1 MNAKSYIL
9 LVNREKKFLKT
20 VGKYLIEAGYPVL
33 TASAMSSAMNLL
45 SNNSVA
51 LIICDSELEDSDGYE
66 FLGFLKN
73 TPILKKIPFVF
84 FVPIHDQGSAGKA
97 FGMGAADFIVY
108 TPDGEIS
115 NLLIDRIREMLSPK
129 RDVEKIPVPPQ
140 EVPQQSFTHRMDT
153 ISSAEKDRRGSERIV
168 PKQIVNIE
176 LSRDAALWLPGQIIN
191 MSKSGLMMET
201 SLLGR
206 LGMLLYIRIPLPTG
220 KCVIEGHIRHI
231 SINNHQLSAEIG
243 VEPDGSI
250 EWIETYNY
258 IANLKDNVK
267 KPLVKKP
274 SFIEPVHV
282 EKKINEDMIIR
293 MDDNKKQQSDQLF
306 NNSSDSGG
314 GKALEIKFYRS
325 LVGKQLGNYKA
336 VSFIGAG
343 GMGGVFKGWDVV
355 LERNVALKVISY
367 NLSSIESYR
376 DMFVKEAQLVSRLNH
391 PNIAQIYYI
400 DQIDDVLYFAMEL
413 ISGGTLADIIK
424 DRNNLNTAK
433 GLEHFITICRTL
445 DFVSRQNIVH
455 RDIKPANI
463 MIDDKGI
470 LKVVDFGV
478 SIVNDD
484 TTKKIKPEG
493 LPEGLVGSPL
503 YASPDCILGRQ
514 LDCRSDI
521 YSLGATF
528 YNVFAGVPP
537 FDGDYVEAILYKHLN
552 EELVPLKKKNPIL
565 SSELS
570 DIIGKMMAKDPDDR
584 YQNYQSIIEDL
595 NVLMH

>member
-1 MNAKSYIL
+1 MDLKNYIL
-9 LVNREKKFLKT
+9 LVNRDKKFLNT
-20 VGKYLIEAGYPVL
+20 VCKSLLEAGYPVL
-33 TASAMSSAMNLL
+33 TATAMSSAMNLL

-51 LIICDSELEDSDGYE
+51 LIVSDSELEDSNGYE
-66 FLGFLKN
+66 FLEFLKN
-73 TPILKKIPFVF
+73 TPFLKKIPFVF
-84 FVPIHDQGSAGKA
+84 FVPIHDQKSAGKA

-108 TPDGEIS
+108 TPNGETPTV
-115 NLLIDRIREMLSPK
+115 LIDRIGEMLPSK
-129 RDVEKIPVPPQ
+129 AVNARTSVMQNEGLH
-140 EVPQQSFTHRMDT
+140 QSFTPRLEAV
-153 ISSAEKDRRGSERIV
+153 SAAPVECRKSERII

-176 LSRDAALWLPGQIIN
+176 LSRDSILWLPGRVKNI
-191 MSKSGLMMET
+191 SKQGLLIET

-206 LGMLLYIRIPLPTG
+206 LGMVLYIRVPLPSGT
-220 KCVIEGHIRHI
+220 CVIESHIRHI

-243 VEPDGSI
+243 VETEQSI
-250 EWIETYNY
+250 DWIETYDY
-258 IANLKDNVK
+258 IVNLKEDDR
-267 KPLVKKP
+267 KPTARKSPIVDAIP
-274 SFIEPVHV
+274 V
-282 EKKINEDMIIR
+282 EKKINADMIIR
-293 MDDNKKQQSDQLF
+293 MNDNKPAPADPLF
-306 NNSSDSGG
+306 NNFGEPRSE
-314 GKALEIKFYRS
+314 KALEIKFYRS

-367 NLSSIESYR
+367 NLSSIASYR
-376 DMFVKEAQLVSRLNH
+376 DMFVKEARLVSRLTH

-400 DQIDDVLYFAMEL
+400 DQMDDVLYFAMEL
-413 ISGGTLADIIK
+413 INGGTLADFIK
-424 DRNNLNTAK
+424 DHNNLNTAK

-463 MIDDKGI
+463 MIDDNGI

-478 SIVNDD
+478 SIVNDGSGN
-484 TTKKIKPEG
+484 KKRK
-493 LPEGLVGSPL
+493 PEGLVGSPL
-503 YASPDCILGRQ
+503 FASPDCIMGRP

-537 FDGDYVEAILYKHLN
+537 FDGECVEAILFKHLN

-570 DIIGKMMAKDPDDR
+570 DIIGKMMAKNPDDR
-584 YQNYQSIIEDL
+584 YQDYQAIIHDL

>member
-1 MNAKSYIL
+1 MDLKNYIL
-9 LVNREKKFLKT
+9 LVNRDKKFLNT
-20 VGKYLIEAGYPVL
+20 VCKSLLEAGYPVL
-33 TASAMSSAMNLL
+33 TATAMSSAMNLL

-51 LIICDSELEDSDGYE
+51 LIISDSELDDSNGYE
-66 FLGFLKN
+66 FLEFLKN
-73 TPILKKIPFVF
+73 TPFLKKIPFVF
-84 FVPIHDQGSAGKA
+84 FVPIHDQKSAGKA

-108 TPDGEIS
+108 TPNGETPTV
-115 NLLIDRIREMLSPK
+115 LIERIGEMLPATAVKARTS
-129 RDVEKIPVPPQ
+129 VMQNEGLH
-140 EVPQQSFTHRMDT
+140 QSFTPRLEAV
-153 ISSAEKDRRGSERIV
+153 SATPVECRKSERII
-168 PKQIVNIE
+168 PKQIVNLE
-176 LSRDAALWLPGQIIN
+176 LSRDSILWLPGRVKNI
-191 MSKSGLMMET
+191 SKQGLLIET

-206 LGMLLYIRIPLPTG
+206 LGMVLYIRVPLPSGT
-220 KCVIEGHIRHI
+220 CVIESHIRHI

-243 VEPDGSI
+243 VETEQSI
-250 EWIETYNY
+250 DWIETYDY
-258 IANLKDNVK
+258 IVNLKENER
-267 KPLVKKP
+267 KPTARK
-274 SFIEPVHV
+274 SPVVDEIPV
-282 EKKINEDMIIR
+282 EKKINADMIIR
-293 MDDNKKQQSDQLF
+293 MNDNKPAPADPLF
-306 NNSSDSGG
+306 NNFGEPRSE
-314 GKALEIKFYRS
+314 KALEIKFYRS

-367 NLSSIESYR
+367 NLSSIASYR
-376 DMFVKEAQLVSRLNH
+376 DMFVKEARLVSRLTH

-400 DQIDDVLYFAMEL
+400 DQMDDVLYFAMEL
-413 ISGGTLADIIK
+413 INGGTLADFIK
-424 DRNNLNTAK
+424 DHNNLNTAK

-463 MIDDKGI
+463 MIDDNGM

-478 SIVNDD
+478 SIVNDGSGN
-484 TTKKIKPEG
+484 KKRK
-493 LPEGLVGSPL
+493 PEGLVGSPL
-503 YASPDCILGRQ
+503 FASPDCIMGRP

-528 YNVFAGVPP
+528 YNVFAGAPP
-537 FDGDYVEAILYKHLN
+537 FDGECVEAILFKHLN

-570 DIIGKMMAKDPDDR
+570 DIIGKMMAKNPDDR
-584 YQNYQSIIEDL
+584 YQDYQSIIHDL